1 MVLNRA
7 RALRAAG
14 VMLVAATALT
24 VALAQHNLRGP
35 IQSVDDAVLRFMEAI
50 RVPPLTW
57 LSRLLNV
64 AGSVLVTW
72 PLRIVAAAVLI
83 WKRQYLELAA
93 FLTIVATSE
102 LCIGPLKAF
111 VDRPRPPD
119 PMVLTTG
126 ASYPSGHAIA
136 TAVTAVGVVIA
147 LIPPGRRRLKWEVY
161 AGLITFVMAL
171 SRVYLGAHWFSDV
184 VGGMLI
190 GLGLSL
196 LWPATFEEA
205 RVRRRAVDSRGG

>member
-7 RALRAAG
+7 RALRAAV
-14 VMLVAATALT
+14 VMLVLATALT
-24 VALAQHNLRGP
+24 LALCQHDLTGP

-50 RVPPLTW
+50 RVTPLTW
-57 LSRLLNV
+57 LARLLNV
-64 AGSVLVTW
+64 AGSVMVTW
-72 PLRIVAAAVLI
+72 PLRVVAVVVLI
-83 WKRQYLELAA
+83 RKRQFLELAA

-102 LCIGPLKAF
+102 LCIGPLKAL

-147 LIPPGRRRLKWEVY
+147 LLPPGPRRLKWEVY
-161 AGLITFVMAL
+161 AGIITFVMAL

-196 LWPATFEEA
+196 LWPAIFEEA
-205 RVRRRAVDSRGG
+205 RVRRLIAASRDG